1 MNNIFYNELR
11 KCCKEMYGD
20 RENSEKISRV
30 IEAYDR
36 AILFSDTARK
46 EGLLALE
53 EASEGLDLNDVTQE
67 FLLQS
72 IMLVV
77 DGTDPELVAE
87 IGMNRIVAN
96 GFSSFEGLVVLMYY
110 KWS

>member
-36 AILFSDTARK
+36 AILFRIS
-46 EGLLALE
+46 
-53 EASEGLDLNDVTQE
+53 
-67 FLLQS
+67 
-72 IMLVV
+72 
-77 DGTDPELVAE
+77 PEKKDYLP
-87 IGMNRIVAN
+87 
-96 GFSSFEGLVVLMYY
+96 
-110 KWS
+110 

>member
-36 AILFSDTARK
+36 AILFSDT
-46 EGLLALE
+46 
-53 EASEGLDLNDVTQE
+53 NINW
-67 FLLQS
+67 S
-72 IMLVV
+72 I
-77 DGTDPELVAE
+77 
-87 IGMNRIVAN
+87 
-96 GFSSFEGLVVLMYY
+96 SF
-110 KWS
+110 